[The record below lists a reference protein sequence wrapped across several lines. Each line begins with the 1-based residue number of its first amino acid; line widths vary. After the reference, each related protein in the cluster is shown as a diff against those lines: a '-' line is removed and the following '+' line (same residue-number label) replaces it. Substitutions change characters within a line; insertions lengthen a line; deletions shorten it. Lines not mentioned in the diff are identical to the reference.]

1 MMKKTKRFFLTLLS
15 FCLMGN
21 VAFAQGCVDGFYYEY
36 INGKPC
42 VVGYHDDAPSN
53 LVFPKI
59 DGTPVVVYKGFSEG
73 VRNAEDV
80 VSFDLTNV
88 EMIMANSLT
97 NVAYDENWEEVVVGF
112 VNLNEVTVS
121 MGTKYG
127 TNAFSGIPVSTI
139 KFASGVSTITSSMV
153 APFKSTLTTVELPQT
168 CTAIGTSAFEG
179 CSNLK
184 AVKLRNVKSIGNRAF
199 YNSGLQSVSSDEVLT
214 IGENAFA
221 YCSALTSAT
230 FSFAETFSGY
240 AFRNSGL
247 TSFTVAASVDEIP
260 EGMFY
265 DCKGLAGVTLGDVEK
280 IGASAFAYTALS
292 GTINLPGNLE
302 EIGASAFANTNIAGA
317 NFYSDPAGVNSAFAG
332 SDVLTLYI
340 ENDQLFTSGNTYDN
354 VVYNRSKN
362 GNYGAIVLPFDF
374 AKGNNTYYEFT
385 HFDGGMH
392 FSEVESPKANIPY
405 LYKGNDTKF
414 NGTSYTTGTL
424 SDVAIAKGEE
434 WISHGVYSD
443 HTNNPI
449 TTGGYKWAVS
459 GGELKWFQSLK
470 IKPYRAYWACESSN
484 GGVADAKIFIHGRN
498 GETTSINMTEVDGL
512 ENMVPVYYDLTG
524 RRVLEP
530 QSGNLYIVNGKKVIF

>member
-1 MMKKTKRFFLTLLS
+1 MKKTKRFFMTLLS

-21 VAFAQGCVDGFYYEY
+21 VAFAQSGGTTSDGFTYEY
-36 INGKPC
+36 VEGMPCITGYNGT
-42 VVGYHDDAPSN
+42 ATN

-59 DGTPVVVYKGFSEG
+59 DNQEVVVYEGFAKNTSNASAVESLNLSNVWLIYTNALTYTEGLLKPVRKGLVE
-73 VRNAEDV
+73 
-80 VSFDLTNV
+80 VS
-88 EMIMANSLT
+88 
-97 NVAYDENWEEVVVGF
+97 
-112 VNLNEVTVS
+112 EVTIEDAVQVIDGALTGLKISKIRVAEGASSVTNS
-121 MGTKYG
+121 M
-127 TNAFSGIPVSTI
+127 I
-139 KFASGVSTITSSMV
+139 
-153 APFKSTLTTVELPQT
+153 APFKSTLTTVELPLS
-168 CTAIGTSAFEG
+168 CTAIETSAFEG

-184 AVKLRNVKSIGNRAF
+184 AVKLRNVKSIGDRAF

-221 YCSALTSAT
+221 YCSVLTSAT
-230 FSFAETFSGY
+230 FSFAETFGGY

-292 GTINLPGNLE
+292 GTINLSGNLE

-340 ENDQLFTSGNTYDN
+340 QNDQLFTSGNTYDK
-354 VVYNRSKN
+354 VVYNRTKN
-362 GNYGAIVLPFDF
+362 GAYGAIVLPFDF

-424 SDVAIAKGEE
+424 SDVAIAKGAE

-449 TTGGYKWAVS
+449 TEGGYKWAVS
-459 GGELKWFQSLK
+459 GGELKWFESLK
-470 IKPYRAYWACESSN
+470 IKPYRAYWACTSSN
-484 GGVADAKIFIHGRN
+484 SGVADAKIFIHGRN

-524 RRVLEP
+524 RRVLDP

>member
-1 MMKKTKRFFLTLLS
+1 
-15 FCLMGN
+15 MGN
-21 VAFAQGCVDGFYYEY
+21 VAVAQSGCVEGFYYEY
-36 INGKPC
+36 KNGKPC

-59 DGTPVVVYKGFSEG
+59 DGTPVVIYKGFSEG

-139 KFASGVSTITSSMV
+139 KFASGVSTITSSMI
-153 APFKSTLTTVELPQT
+153 APFKSTLTKVHLTGIT
-168 CTAIGTSAFEG
+168 
-179 CSNLK
+179 
-184 AVKLRNVKSIGNRAF
+184 SIGA
-199 YNSGLQSVSSDEVLT
+199 
-214 IGENAFA
+214 NAF
-221 YCSALTSAT
+221 
-230 FSFAETFSGY
+230 SGC
-240 AFRNSGL
+240 SGL
-247 TSFTVAASVDEIP
+247 TGVLTLS
-260 EGMFY
+260 
-265 DCKGLAGVTLGDVEK
+265 GVTLGE
-280 IGASAFAYTALS
+280 GAFASTGYSTIVVSNISQLPAQVFRNCRSLTTIVMDGVTSIGDEAFMYCPLSNDMELGSVQIVGAKAFQYTD
-292 GTINLPGNLE
+292 LE
-302 EIGASAFANTNIAGA
+302 NKTLEFASCLTSIGEDAFANTNIAGA
-317 NFYSDPAGVNSAFAG
+317 NFYSDPTGVNSAFAG
-332 SDVLTLYI
+332 ADVLTLYI

-405 LYKGNDTKF
+405 LYKGNDKKF

-424 SDVAIAKGEE
+424 SDVAIAKGAE

-449 TTGGYKWAVS
+449 TEGGYKWAVS
-459 GGELKWFQSLK
+459 GGELKWFESLK
-470 IKPYRAYWACESSN
+470 IKPYRAYWACTSSN
-484 GGVADAKIFIHGRN
+484 SGVADAKIFIHGRN

>member
-1 MMKKTKRFFLTLLS
+1 MMKKTKRLFMTLLS

-21 VAFAQGCVDGFYYEY
+21 VAFAQSGCVDGFYYEY

-59 DGTPVVVYKGFSEG
+59 DGTPVVIYKGFSEG

-139 KFASGVSTITSSMV
+139 KFASGVSTITSSMI
-153 APFKSTLTTVELPQT
+153 APFKSTLTKVYLTGITSIGANAFSGCSGLTGVLTLSGVKLGEGAFASTGYSTIVVSNISQLP
-168 CTAIGTSAFEG
+168 ARVFKN
-179 CSNLK
+179 CSNLTT
-184 AVKLRNVKSIGNRAF
+184 VVMDGVTSIGDEAF
-199 YNSGLQSVSSDEVLT
+199 M
-214 IGENAFA
+214 
-221 YCSALTSAT
+221 YCPLNNDM
-230 FSFAETFSGY
+230 E
-240 AFRNSGL
+240 L
-247 TSFTVAASVDEIP
+247 ASVQ
-260 EGMFY
+260 
-265 DCKGLAGVTLGDVEK
+265 T
-280 IGASAFAYTALS
+280 IGASAFKYT
-292 GTINLPGNLE
+292 NLE
-302 EIGASAFANTNIAGA
+302 DKTLKFASCLTSIGEDAFANTNIAGA

-332 SDVLTLYI
+332 ADVLTLYI

-392 FSEVESPKANIPY
+392 FSEVESPKADIPY

-424 SDVAIAKGEE
+424 SDVAIAKGAE

-449 TTGGYKWAVS
+449 TEGGYKWAVS
-459 GGELKWFQSLK
+459 GGELKWFESLK
-470 IKPYRAYWACESSN
+470 IKPYRAYWACTSSN
-484 GGVADAKIFIHGRN
+484 SGVADAKIFIHGRN

-524 RRVLEP
+524 RRVLDP